1 MSDLILKRLVPDLD
15 YDNSYSWHSINYANG
30 LGERLHKDVLNNIFR
45 GEVREISFY
54 IQDQNFSLDPSTGAV
69 VSGTKVVREDHVYT
83 RDANGLAL
91 RRDITI
97 SWLREDGSAHP
108 SQKVRTKLY
117 SPLEQGREGTRRR
130 SNVIDQMKL
139 QLVGM
144 LAATETAGDF
154 TAAVILGQTFF
165 TAHFQEIAEFVETA
179 SDQITADLIADTT
192 PWMNNFVAAGVTI
205 RAVLLD
211 QVQPIV

>member
-1 MSDLILKRLVPDLD
+1 MSELVLKRLVPDLD
-15 YDNSYSWHSINYANG
+15 SDKAFEWHAINYTHG
-30 LGERLHKDVLNNIFR
+30 LEQRLHKDVLSNIFR

-54 IQDQNFSLDPSTGAV
+54 IQDDELALDPSTGAV
-69 VSGTKVVREDHVYT
+69 IAGTKVVREDHVYT
-83 RDANGLAL
+83 RDANGLAI

-97 SWLREDGSAHP
+97 NWIQEDGSDHP
-108 SQKVRTKLY
+108 SSKVRTKIY

-130 SNVIDQMKL
+130 TNVVDQMKL

-154 TAAVILGQTFF
+154 DAAVLLGQQFF
-165 TAHFQEIAEFVETA
+165 TSHFQEIAEFVETA
-179 SDQITADLIADTT
+179 SDQIVSDLVADTSPWMDNLIA
-192 PWMNNFVAAGVTI
+192 PGVTI
-205 RAVLLD
+205 RLVLLD